1 MPAKCRGILMNKNR
15 HGFGHSCYLHAGRAN
30 ILIKWPPKQ
39 MENYNCGKAT
49 KVSYMTP
56 IQRNI
61 IYTTCLPI
69 YLLI

>member
-1 MPAKCRGILMNKNR
+1 
-15 HGFGHSCYLHAGRAN
+15 
-30 ILIKWPPKQ
+30 

-49 KVSYMTP
+49 KVSYMTL